1 MAGFLLTPCGNVH
14 LVEMCRQGKQNVD
27 MRVRKNT
34 A

>member
-1 MAGFLLTPCGNVH
+1 MAGFLLAPCGNVD
-14 LVEMCRQGKQNVD
+14 LVEMCRQGKQDAD